1 MSDNTPGSYERDVE
15 RASEEGTDFI
25 ERTDDLP
32 PPDHYHA
39 PRDLAELLRA
49 GRDDLP
55 PPDHYHAARDLAEM
69 LRGRGEDLAA
79 LAGEIG
85 LPDVDPARWERLDVA
100 RAASY
105 ARETYGDAFTRLV
118 AAHPWLEDAAQSSAH
133 DALGSLADRFLG
145 H

>member
-1 MSDNTPGSYERDVE
+1 MSDEGYEQDVA
-15 RASEEGTDFI
+15 RARAEGTDFI

-39 PRDLAELLRA
+39 
-49 GRDDLP
+49 
-55 PPDHYHAARDLAEM
+55 ARDLAEM
-69 LRGRGEDLAA
+69 LRAGGEDLAQ

-85 LPDVDPARWERLDVA
+85 LPDDDPSRWERLDVA

-105 ARETYGDAFTRLV
+105 ARDKHADAFVRV
-118 AAHPWLEDAAQSSAH
+118 AADHPWLNDSADGSAH
-133 DALGSLADRFLG
+133 DALGSLADRFLS

>member
-1 MSDNTPGSYERDVE
+1 MSDATPDSYERDVE
-15 RASEEGTDFI
+15 RAREEGTDII

-32 PPDHYHA
+32 PPDHY
-39 PRDLAELLRA
+39 R
-49 GRDDLP
+49 
-55 PPDHYHAARDLAEM
+55 AARDLAEM
-69 LRGRGEDLAA
+69 LRARGEDLAA

-105 ARETYGDAFTRLV
+105 ARERHPEAFASI
-118 AAHPWLEDAAQSSAH
+118 AADHPWLGEAAEGSAH
-133 DALGSLADRFLG
+133 DALGALADRFLG

>member
-1 MSDNTPGSYERDVE
+1 MSDEAHGNYEREVA
-15 RASEEGTDFI
+15 RAREEGTDFI

-39 PRDLAELLRA
+39 
-49 GRDDLP
+49 
-55 PPDHYHAARDLAEM
+55 ARDLAEM
-69 LRGRGEDLAA
+69 LRAGGEDLPR

-85 LPDVDPARWERLDVA
+85 LPGDDPARWERLDVA

-105 ARETYGDAFTRLV
+105 ARDRHGDAFARV
-118 AAHPWLEDAAQSSAH
+118 AANHPWLNESADETAH
-133 DALGSLADRFLG
+133 DALGALADRFLG